1 MLRYVLSRF
10 VYTIIVIF
18 VASIVIFWALRI
30 SPGSP
35 EFTIHQPLRA
45 EAAREQFREEQGL
58 NDPIHVQYVNFL
70 GDVFLRGDL
79 GTSIANN
86 KPVTDLIKV
95 FGKNTAI
102 LVGAGALVTLS
113 LAIPL
118 GVIAA
123 VKRNTWVDQVIMGLA
138 ALGMGV
144 PNFILALFLI
154 LVVGIELDLLPISG
168 KGGIKHLILPVVV
181 LAAEGVAV
189 MLRLMRASML
199 EQLQQDYIRTLR
211 AKGLSRGRVIWQ
223 HALRNA
229 LLPIISLTALQIAA
243 LIGYTF
249 IIEIIFR
256 WPGISQL
263 LINSIIDRD
272 YPVALIITLL
282 FTISVILANFAAN
295 IAYALVDPRI
305 RQGMGLAR

>member
-1 MLRYVLSRF
+1 MLRYLLWRS
-10 VYTIIVIF
+10 VYTIVVIF
-18 VASIVIFWALRI
+18 AASIVIFFTLRI
-30 SPGSP
+30 SPGTP
-35 EFTIHQPLRA
+35 EFIIHQPMAA
-45 EAAREQFREEQGL
+45 EEARERFREEQGL
-58 NDPIHVQYVNFL
+58 NDPIIVQYGNFL
-70 GDVFLRGDL
+70 ADVFQGDL
-79 GTSIANN
+79 GRSIDSNIPIT
-86 KPVTDLIKV
+86 KLVEE
-95 FGKNTAI
+95 FGKNSAI
-102 LVGAGALVTLS
+102 LIAAGVVVMFS

-123 VKRNTWVDQVIMGLA
+123 VKRNTWIDQVIMGFA

-168 KGGIKHLILPVVV
+168 KGGIRHLILPAIV

-211 AKGLSRGRVIWQ
+211 AKGLGRGRIIWQ

-229 LLPIISLTALQIAA
+229 LLPIISLSALQIAA

-249 IIEIIFR
+249 VVETIFR
-256 WPGISQL
+256 WPGISRL
-263 LINSIIDRD
+263 LIESILQRD
-272 YPVALIITLL
+272 YPVALIVTLL
-282 FTISVILANFAAN
+282 FTIAVILANFVAN
-295 IAYALVDPRI
+295 IAYGLVDPRI
-305 RQGMGLAR
+305 RQESAFRV

>member
-1 MLRYVLSRF
+1 MLRYLLQRS
-10 VYTIIVIF
+10 VYTVVVIF
-18 VASIVIFWALRI
+18 AASIVIFLALRI
-30 SPGSP
+30 APGSP
-35 EFTIHQPLRA
+35 EDTIHQPIRA
-45 EAAREQFREEQGL
+45 EAATERFREEHGL
-58 NDPIHVQYVNFL
+58 NDSVHVQYVNFL
-70 GDVFLRGDL
+70 GDIFLHGDL
-79 GTSIANN
+79 GTSIRNN
-86 KPVTDLIKV
+86 KRITDLIEE

-102 LVGAGALVTLS
+102 LVGASALVILS

-123 VKRNTWVDQVIMGLA
+123 VKRNSWIDQLIMGFA

-154 LVVGIELDLLPISG
+154 LIVGIELDLLPISG
-168 KGGIKHLILPVVV
+168 KGGIKHLILPVAV

-211 AKGLSRGRVIWQ
+211 AKGLSQRRVIWQ

-229 LLPIISLTALQIAA
+229 LLPIISLSALQISA

-249 IIEIIFR
+249 VVEIIFR

-263 LINSIIDRD
+263 LITSTMDRD

-295 IAYALVDPRI
+295 VAYTFVDPRI
-305 RQGMGLAR
+305 RQGMGLAK